1 MNEIIHVEQLTK
13 KYGSLNALKD
23 VTFSVRRGE
32 IFGLL
37 GPNGAGKTTTVE
49 ILQGLR
55 TYDSGTVRVLGLDP
69 RTQAAELRRRMGS
82 QLQEAALPDRIKVWE
97 ALDFFASLTPGKVDW
112 LELMR
117 QWGLAEKKNASFAD
131 LSGGQR
137 QRLFVAL
144 ALINKPEVVFLD
156 EMTTGLDPG
165 SRHLAWDLIRQ
176 IRDNGTT
183 VVLVTH
189 FMDEAENLCD
199 RLAVIDRGRV
209 TAMDSP
215 QGLIATYSQGIKL
228 IFSTAQA
235 DLAWLKGIPEV
246 RQITRYGER
255 VEVQGTGTVVVQVC
269 AKLAAHNIIP
279 ADVRVEQPTLEDAFL
294 AITGR
299 REMQL

>member
-1 MNEIIHVEQLTK
+1 MPNCAGVWA
-13 KYGSLNALKD
+13 LNSRNQPCRTA
-23 VTFSVRRGE
+23 SRS
-32 IFGLL
+32 
-37 GPNGAGKTTTVE
+37 GKHW
-49 ILQGLR
+49 I
-55 TYDSGTVRVLGLDP
+55 SSP
-69 RTQAAELRRRMGS
+69 
-82 QLQEAALPDRIKVWE
+82 
-97 ALDFFASLTPGKVDW
+97 SLTPGKADW

-183 VVLVTH
+183 VMLVTH

-209 TAMDSP
+209 IAMDSP
-215 QGLIATYSQGIKL
+215 QGLIATHSQGIKL

-246 RQITRYGER
+246 RQVTRHGER
-255 VEVQGTGTVVVQVC
+255 VEVQGSGTMVVQVC

-279 ADVRVEQPTLEDAFL
+279 ADVRVEQPTLEEVFL

-299 REMQL
+299 REEQL